1 MTINELRLSI
11 RQTLLTINNED
22 DESIHN
28 ILDLFLDVLN
38 DKQLK
43 QIEEKPVFL
52 DCEEVDADEY
62 QDYYIEQKVIKSN
75 TNDRKR
81 NRKTIEN
88 SG

>member
-28 ILDLFLDVLN
+28 ILDLFLDVIN

-43 QIEEKPVFL
+43 QIEDKL
-52 DCEEVDADEY
+52 IN
-62 QDYYIEQKVIKSN
+62 YYGFE
-75 TNDRKR
+75 TL
-81 NRKTIEN
+81 E
-88 SG
+88 